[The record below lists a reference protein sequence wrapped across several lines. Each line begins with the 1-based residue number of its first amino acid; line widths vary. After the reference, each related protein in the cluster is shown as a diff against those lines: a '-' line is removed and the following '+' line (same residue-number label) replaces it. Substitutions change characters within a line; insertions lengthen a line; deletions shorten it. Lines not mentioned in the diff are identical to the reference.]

1 MGSILLLV
9 RRLPRYVDG
18 RPGVESADAA
28 ESPPEEFTVD
38 TARDSDHDQ
47 SGVGLSLSADRVER

>member
-18 RPGVESADAA
+18 RPVVKSAHAA
-28 ESPPEEFTVD
+28 ESTPEEFSVD
-38 TARDSDHDQ
+38 TARDSDDDQ
-47 SGVGLSLSADRVER
+47 SGVGRSLSAN